1 MSEVRDGQPLAS
13 SVSTAADN
21 TVLPSVDWSALL
33 ECIEQS
39 CADDFPVS
47 TEPQALVLSLAAP
60 FRGWMQRRLHSMLQQ
75 LEFASSQQQVWH
87 AAVQEYVD
95 SRLSGWLSKIAI
107 YELNLARQQQLLSG
121 DSPEARYQFYL
132 CQLQQSTVLE
142 HIYEKYQSHMARV
155 LHHFQLF
162 AGFLQQV
169 LPQVMADAGRIR
181 QQFDVELLPHHI
193 AIGKGDSHFGAHQV
207 IEFRCA
213 SGTLYYKPRSLRS
226 DLLYAELISRLNQQT
241 GLQLRAS
248 QNLDCGDYGW
258 QLHEATVQ
266 LSGLALCQRFYHSVG
281 AHLALMRLLQISDI
295 HYDNMLTSVDG
306 EPVFYDLETAFS
318 NGGNAILAA
327 DKVYAD
333 IQLQLLQQICHSV
346 IQSGMLPVQT
356 RFYSGLHALTQ
367 IEEVDSLVKSDQL
380 QNAGRDDMHLSK
392 VLKQMP
398 VRSHL
403 PLLAGQRSK
412 PLDFIT
418 ELEQGFLQVW
428 QWQQQDR
435 DWIYQ
440 CLQQYS
446 DLQARYVLRHTALY
460 AMFLAESC
468 HPLYAR
474 DVDSLQA
481 LLNKLRIQCQHQPEL
496 TATVADEI
504 RQLWQLDIP
513 AYRGAIEGTDVCSQ
527 FGQYP
532 FFQQSAFNRSCH
544 ALLQQDDFS
553 LQVQLQLIRRSLQVP
568 PPEVAA
574 PAASVA
580 ELIPQLSELLRSQM
594 FTASTDQS
602 VSFLMTSLPE
612 AGGGV
617 WPMALDLY
625 HGLSGMLLVCCALER
640 RAGAVWQAATD
651 AMQQQ
656 LQLLVQQSLADSRP
670 FVGAPGTLWALA
682 QSAILRR
689 QPALLQQCVDWFCD
703 ADFVAATDEFDLID
717 GLAGLLLC
725 QLSLYQHCAEPR
737 LAVQMQAAVRKLQ
750 TLAQQDDN
758 GCYWQSKQGQGLCSF
773 SHGGG
778 GVAYALLRYAAH
790 VADSTARQTGLAAL
804 RYEDAR
810 FAPEAQNW
818 PDLRAD
824 VQQKYNLTWCNG
836 LSGHLLARSR
846 DLYLLSEQQQ
856 QQFTAALSYFATQ
869 SVYLDHSVCHG
880 LAGALLVSLHL
891 PAAQRQLSQQLAS
904 YLCQQRPLQTGS
916 GYDAGDL
923 SLMTGFGGILYSL
936 LRLDDPLL
944 PCPLTLGVQ

>member
-1 MSEVRDGQPLAS
+1 MSEVRDAQPLTS
-13 SVSTAADN
+13 SKVTDVDN
-21 TVLPSVDWSALL
+21 TVLPTVDWYALL
-33 ECIEQS
+33 DCIEQR
-39 CADDFPVS
+39 CAADYPASHD
-47 TEPQALVLSLAAP
+47 PQALVLSLAAP
-60 FRGWMQRRLHSMLQQ
+60 LRGWMQRRLLQMLQQ
-75 LEFASSQQQVWH
+75 LQFAASQQLIWQ
-87 AAVQEYVD
+87 AAVQEYAD

-132 CQLQQSTVLE
+132 LQLQQSPVLE

-169 LPQVMADAGRIR
+169 LTQVLADASR
-181 QQFDVELLPHHI
+181 VEQRFGVALLPQQI
-193 AIGKGDSHFGAHQV
+193 AIGKGDSHFGANQV

-258 QLHEATVQ
+258 QLHEETVQ
-266 LSGLALCQRFYHSVG
+266 LSGLALCQRFYQAVG

-295 HYDNMLTSVDG
+295 HYDNMLTNADG

-318 NGGNAILAA
+318 NGGNVMLAT

-367 IEEVDSLVKSDQL
+367 IEAVESLVKSDQL
-380 QNAGRDDMHLSK
+380 QNAGRDDMQLSK
-392 VLKQMP
+392 VLQQMP

-412 PLDFIT
+412 PSDFIA

-428 QWQQQDR
+428 RWQQQDR
-435 DWIYQ
+435 DWIWQ

-446 DLQARYVLRHTALY
+446 NLQARYVLRHTALY

-474 DVDSLQA
+474 DLASLRT

-513 AYRGAIEGTDVCSQ
+513 AYRGAIIGTEVCSQ

-532 FFQQSAFNRSCH
+532 FFQQSAFDRSCQ

-568 PPEVAA
+568 PAAVAA
-574 PAASVA
+574 AATSVPA
-580 ELIPQLSELLRSQM
+580 LINQLSDLLRSQA
-594 FTASTDQS
+594 FVASTDQS

-625 HGLSGMLLVCCALER
+625 HGLSGMLLVYCALER
-640 RAGAVWQAATD
+640 RSGAVWQAATD

-656 LQLLVQQSLADSRP
+656 LQLLVQQSLTDSRP
-670 FVGAPGTLWALA
+670 FLGAPGTLWALA

-703 ADFVAATDEFDLID
+703 ADFVAVTDEFDLID

-725 QLSLYQHCAEPR
+725 QLSLYQHRAEPR
-737 LAVQMQAAVRKLQ
+737 LAQQMRTVVAKLQ
-750 TLAQQDDN
+750 AKAQQDDN

-778 GVAYALLRYAAH
+778 GVAYALLRYAEH
-790 VADSTARQTGLAAL
+790 MADSAARQTGLAAL
-804 RYEDAR
+804 RYEDAH
-810 FAPEAQNW
+810 FVPEVQNW

-880 LAGALLVSLHL
+880 LAGAVLVSLHL
-891 PAAQRQLSQQLAS
+891 PAAQRQLPQQLAS

-916 GYDAGDL
+916 SYDAGDL

-936 LRLDDPLL
+936 LRLTDPQL